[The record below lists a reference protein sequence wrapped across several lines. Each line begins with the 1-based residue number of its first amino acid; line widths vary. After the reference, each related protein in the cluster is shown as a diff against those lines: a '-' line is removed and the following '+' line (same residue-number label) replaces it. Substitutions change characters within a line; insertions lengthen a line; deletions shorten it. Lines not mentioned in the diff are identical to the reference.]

1 MRKKI
6 LALSLSAALVFCMT
20 VPVLASEGDG
30 ESRLFSMDMRA
41 DVHSPEIR
49 AAIDKNAY
57 MIVNPYH
64 LSFKTGEGGT
74 LENTSII
81 SPEIQIWSV
90 TQAPVRI
97 SMKAIAK
104 MSGEARLA
112 DIVREYADAVFPGK
126 GIQDKQIFLYAEF
139 PTVNED
145 GQRVYADGYSAENP
159 HQVRFTA
166 EGERKANI
174 GQIPAYR
181 GSLETAGDA
190 ASVEGPDAP
199 VSVAFK
205 IRGDMSDAPLDN
217 WSAED
222 VPACSLVLDFELG
235 RTLTAE
241 ELLEWEAEEAAE
253 AAEAAEAE
261 EASDTEEA
269 AETEVTAET
278 SEGEE

>member
-97 SMKAIAK
+97 SMKAKAK

-112 DIVREYADAVFPGK
+112 DSPTSGK

-205 IRGDMSDAPLDN
+205 IRGDMSDAPLDD